1 MKIQLYE
8 LSFQEANVFL
18 NFKFD
23 NQIDLEKTEKNYYKV
38 QKILTNRN
46 WLELV
51 GNRFSWLIIRD
62 LIEIYPLLLSSISIT
77 AVIDEIERL
86 EGVDESRS
94 LTGKSKDFVGGHLG
108 GLKKKNYY
116 VDNMKILSKA
126 LLDELNNKKANQQF
140 SKEMADF
147 KSRQG
152 KEVSIIQGLSL
163 ILNKVF
169 NNFIDRMQPEFGVYT
184 KHLTGEWIIFHEDN
198 NGKKTY
204 LALGEHEQD
213 DSVKAA
219 QINSFCK
226 IEFPEIK
233 IPSMP

>member
-38 QKILTNRN
+38 QKILTDRN
-46 WLELV
+46 WLAVV

-62 LIEIYPLLLSSISIT
+62 LIEIYPLLLSPIAIT
-77 AVIDEIERL
+77 TIIDEIERF
-86 EGVDESRS
+86 EGVNKSRS
-94 LTGKSKDFVGGHLG
+94 LTGESKDFIGEYFR
-108 GLKKKNYY
+108 GLKKKHYY
-116 VDNMKILSKA
+116 VDNMKCLSKA
-126 LLDELNNKKANQQF
+126 LLDEVDNKKVKQQL
-140 SKEMADF
+140 SKEMADL
-147 KSRQG
+147 KSKQG
-152 KEVSIIQGLSL
+152 KDVSIGQGLCL
-163 ILNKVF
+163 IFSKAF
-169 NNFIDRMQPEFGVYT
+169 NNFVDRLEPEFGVYT

-204 LALGEHEQD
+204 LALGEHDQD
-213 DSVKAA
+213 EAVKAA

>member
-1 MKIQLYE
+1 MKSQLYE

-108 GLKKKNYY
+108 GLKKKHYY
-116 VDNMKILSKA
+116 VDNSKSLSKG
-126 LLDELNNKKANQQF
+126 LLDEINNKKVEQKIF
-140 SKEMADF
+140 EEMTEL
-147 KSRQG
+147 KIKQG
-152 KEVSIIQGLSL
+152 KDVSLMQGLSL
-163 ILNKVF
+163 IFKKAF
-169 NNFIDRMQPEFGVYT
+169 NNFTDRMQPEVGVYT

>member
-62 LIEIYPLLLSSISIT
+62 LIEIYPLLLSPIAIT
-77 AVIDEIERL
+77 TIIDEIERF
-86 EGVDESRS
+86 EGVNKSRS
-94 LTGKSKDFVGGHLG
+94 LTGESKDFIGEYFR
-108 GLKKKNYY
+108 GLKKKHYY
-116 VDNMKILSKA
+116 VDNMKCLSKA
-126 LLDELNNKKANQQF
+126 LLDEVDNKKVKQQL
-140 SKEMADF
+140 SKEMADL
-147 KSRQG
+147 KSKQG
-152 KEVSIIQGLSL
+152 KDVSIGQGLCL
-163 ILNKVF
+163 IFSKAF
-169 NNFIDRMQPEFGVYT
+169 NNVVDRLEPEFGVYT

-204 LALGEHEQD
+204 LALGEHDQD
-213 DSVKAA
+213 EAVKAA